1 MNGNIRSSGRASAR
15 HIASEIKTCLGYG
28 LKVSGGGY
36 LIESSTAHAQQ
47 IIRQGLGF
55 RFTNWVTI

>member
-1 MNGNIRSSGRASAR
+1 MNGNIRCRRGASAI

-28 LKVSGGGY
+28 LKVSSSGY
-36 LIESSTAHAQQ
+36 LIKSSTAHAQQ